1 MVKRQGANAAIRGSR
16 ELEPKRLGCVL
27 WTEEKLTVESE
38 GTSAL
43 EDRSWVQSCRRACG
57 QRDGRGGANPKD
69 KVSGRRAGVLKRPT
83 GERPEGKGWG
93 QQPGAWAGGRV
104 QGSGRRES

>member
-16 ELEPKRLGCVL
+16 EPEPKRLGCVL
-27 WTEEKLTVESE
+27 WIEEKPE

-93 QQPGAWAGGRV
+93 QQPGAWAGGGV